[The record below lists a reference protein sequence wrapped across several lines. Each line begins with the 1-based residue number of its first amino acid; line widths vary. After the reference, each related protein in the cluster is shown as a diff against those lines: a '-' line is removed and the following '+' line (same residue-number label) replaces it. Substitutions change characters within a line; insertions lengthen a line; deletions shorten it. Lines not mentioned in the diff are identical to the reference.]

1 MRDRYEYD
9 AISGFIVDTDDY
21 DAVITSIKHQR
32 LGYFIVKLLNEKEA
46 TIRDL
51 KKQLSDGN
59 E

>member
-9 AISGFIVDTDDY
+9 ATFGFIVDKDDHN
-21 DAVITSIKHQR
+21 AIITSIKHQR
-32 LGYFIVKLLNEKEA
+32 LGYFIVKLLNEKET

-51 KKQLSDGN
+51 KKQLSDDN

>member
-1 MRDRYEYD
+1 MRDKYEYD
-9 AISGFIVDTDDY
+9 ATFGFIIDKDDHN
-21 DAVITSIKHQR
+21 AIITSIKHQR

-51 KKQLSDGN
+51 KKQLSDDN